1 MSLIK
6 TAKEIELIRES
17 CKIVAEVF
25 EHIKDNIKE
34 GVTTGELDKLVE
46 DYIISRG
53 AIPAFKGYK
62 VRKLI
67 FPSSS
72 CISVN
77 EEVVHGIPGKRVLI
91 DGDIV
96 SIDVGVKKDGYYGDG
111 AFTFSVGKISAKK
124 SKLLKITEESLYKGI
139 EMAVEGNE
147 ICDISSAIQNYVE
160 GSGYGVVRELV
171 GHGIGKNLHEEPSVP
186 NFYSPACRQKL
197 YDGMV
202 LAIEPMVNYGTFMV
216 NTKNDGWTVAT
227 RDLEPSAHFEHTV
240 VVHKGKAEIL
250 TKLNVN

>member
-6 TAKEIELIRES
+6 TDKEIELIRES
-17 CKIVAEVF
+17 CKIVADTF
-25 EHIKDNIKE
+25 KHIKPYIKE
-34 GVTTGELDKLVE
+34 GITTGELDKLIE
-46 DYIISRG
+46 EFIISKN
-53 AIPAFKGYK
+53 AYPAFKGYK
-62 VRKLI
+62 VQKRS

-77 EEVVHGIPGKRVLI
+77 DEVVHGLPGKRILK

-111 AFTFSVGKISAKK
+111 AYTFAVGEINSKK
-124 SKLLKITEESLYKGI
+124 AKLLKITEQSLYKGI

-147 ICDISSAIQNYVE
+147 VNDISVAIQNYVE

-186 NFYSPACRQKL
+186 NFYSSGSRQKL
-197 YDGMV
+197 YGGMV
-202 LAIEPMVNYGTFMV
+202 LAIEPMVNYGTYKVF
-216 NTKNDGWTVAT
+216 TENDGWTIKT
-227 RDLEPSAHFEHTV
+227 RDSEPSAHFEHTV
-240 VVHKGKAEIL
+240 LINKGKAEIL
-250 TKLNVN
+250 TM